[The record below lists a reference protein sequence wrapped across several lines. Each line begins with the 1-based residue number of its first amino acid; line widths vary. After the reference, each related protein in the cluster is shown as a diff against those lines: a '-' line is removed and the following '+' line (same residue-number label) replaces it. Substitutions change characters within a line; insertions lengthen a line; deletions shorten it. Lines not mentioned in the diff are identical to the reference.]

1 MVSLLGDIFLIIILL
16 ILFSS
21 IVLLLSHIIYD
32 LLIEFRI
39 IRRIIRTRRTRVV
52 PIVRLI
58 RIGQLRIQTENYQRY
73 TLELERYDKVMA
85 ELKNKVIVV
94 NPDDSLHLGIEH

>member
-32 LLIEFRI
+32 LLIELGI
-39 IRRIIRTRRTRVV
+39 IRRTRRTRVV
-52 PIVRLI
+52 PIGRLI
-58 RIGQLRIQTENYQRY
+58 RIAQLRIQTENYQRY

>member
-1 MVSLLGDIFLIIILL
+1 MVPLWGEIFLIIILL

-21 IVLLLSHIIYD
+21 IVWLLSHIIYD
-32 LLIEFRI
+32 LLIELGI
-39 IRRIIRTRRTRVV
+39 IRRTRRTRVV
-52 PIVRLI
+52 PIGRLI
-58 RIGQLRIQTENYQRY
+58 RIAQLRIQTENYQRY

>member
-1 MVSLLGDIFLIIILL
+1 MVSLWGDIFLIIMLL

-21 IVLLLSHIIYD
+21 IVWLLSHIIYD
-32 LLIEFRI
+32 LLIELGI
-39 IRRIIRTRRTRVV
+39 IRRTRRTRVV
-52 PIVRLI
+52 PIGRLI
-58 RIGQLRIQTENYQRY
+58 RIAQLRIQTENYQRY

>member
-1 MVSLLGDIFLIIILL
+1 MVSLWGDIFLIIILL

-21 IVLLLSHIIYD
+21 IVWLLSHIIYD
-32 LLIEFRI
+32 LLIELGI
-39 IRRIIRTRRTRVV
+39 IRRTRRTRVV
-52 PIVRLI
+52 PIGRLI
-58 RIGQLRIQTENYQRY
+58 RIAQLRIQTENYQRY

>member
-1 MVSLLGDIFLIIILL
+1 MIPLWGDIFLIIILL

-21 IVLLLSHIIYD
+21 IVWLLSHIIYD
-32 LLIEFRI
+32 LLIEFGI
-39 IRRIIRTRRTRVV
+39 IRRTRRTRVV
-52 PIVRLI
+52 PIGRLI
-58 RIGQLRIQTENYQRY
+58 RIAQLRIQTENYQRY

-94 NPDDSLHLGIEH
+94 NPDESLHLGIEH

>member
-39 IRRIIRTRRTRVV
+39 IRRTRRTRRTRVV

-73 TLELERYDKVMA
+73 TLELER
-85 ELKNKVIVV
+85 
-94 NPDDSLHLGIEH
+94 

>member
-39 IRRIIRTRRTRVV
+39 IRRTRRTRVV

-58 RIGQLRIQTENYQRY
+58 RIAQLRIQTENYQRY

>member
-1 MVSLLGDIFLIIILL
+1 M
-16 ILFSS
+16 
-21 IVLLLSHIIYD
+21 
-32 LLIEFRI
+32 LIEFRI
-39 IRRIIRTRRTRVV
+39 IRRTRRTRVV

-58 RIGQLRIQTENYQRY
+58 RIAQLRIQTENYQRY